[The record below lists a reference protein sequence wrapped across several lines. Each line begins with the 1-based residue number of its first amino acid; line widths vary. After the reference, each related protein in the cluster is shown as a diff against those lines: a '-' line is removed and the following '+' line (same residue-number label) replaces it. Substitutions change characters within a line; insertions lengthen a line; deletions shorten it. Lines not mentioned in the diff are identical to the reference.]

1 MDPRVLGILVLIV
14 QAIYNQQ
21 PVPPAGGAGLVR
33 VGLAGLIGAGL
44 SRPINLIIG
53 PFRVV
58 GRGLGWLFGWGN
70 NVNANAPQNP
80 AFAIFEYAV
89 REERRAVYAILRQ
102 QNPNDSGLVMCFM
115 SKTFYNGLSICV
127 KIIVTA
133 AGIYI
138 VYIIG
143 KFALVRLYRSFSSVP
158 RQAELEEQQ
167 EIEKKLKK
175 LESEQLHLKSRSK

>member
-1 MDPRVLGILVLIV
+1 
-14 QAIYNQQ
+14 
-21 PVPPAGGAGLVR
+21 
-33 VGLAGLIGAGL
+33 
-44 SRPINLIIG
+44 
-53 PFRVV
+53 
-58 GRGLGWLFGWGN
+58 
-70 NVNANAPQNP
+70 
-80 AFAIFEYAV
+80 
-89 REERRAVYAILRQ
+89 
-102 QNPNDSGLVMCFM
+102 MCFM

-143 KFALVRLYRSFSSVP
+143 KFALVRLYRSFRSVP

-175 LESEQLHLKSRSK
+175 LESEQLYLKSRSK